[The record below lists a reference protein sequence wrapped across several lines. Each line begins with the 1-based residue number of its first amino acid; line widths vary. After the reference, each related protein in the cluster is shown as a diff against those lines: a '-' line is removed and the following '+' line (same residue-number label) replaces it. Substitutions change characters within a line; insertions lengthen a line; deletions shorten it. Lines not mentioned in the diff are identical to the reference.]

1 MMFSRIFNS
10 TPSAGPELQPRSAGM
25 SGAKPA
31 PARVLKADNKKL
43 RADVQTTT
51 GLIYRDVEFAAA
63 LMNREGRAHGRIAGL
78 RKGQVVWVDFAYG
91 SPGTPVITTALSGY
105 EKQDHFRAVRAFFR
119 KFSSFDP
126 DEEFGDFHESGFG
139 QIFAQDKLVC
149 RDKNGQEVFVI
160 DFEQK
165 EVVLKQ
171 GFRLRVEGASP
182 ADSSIV
188 SAATVTTPGFLS
200 AVGGVSLQTG
210 VPAIPGVLLAQ
221 KAVIAEELAAAN
233 VAAGSVN
240 AGDVTGGTVMAGSVG
255 LGTHTHGPTGTG
267 PPAG

>member
-1 MMFSRIFNS
+1 MNPVS
-10 TPSAGPELQPRSAGM
+10 GRS
-25 SGAKPA
+25 
-31 PARVLKADNKKL
+31 
-43 RADVQTTT
+43 
-51 GLIYRDVEFAAA
+51 
-63 LMNREGRAHGRIAGL
+63 
-78 RKGQVVWVDFAYG
+78 
-91 SPGTPVITTALSGY
+91 
-105 EKQDHFRAVRAFFR
+105 
-119 KFSSFDP
+119 
-126 DEEFGDFHESGFG
+126 
-139 QIFAQDKLVC
+139 FAQDKLVC